1 MPLVCAV
8 VGRSVSQIIGT
19 KELFTRYE
27 WLMTASHRAA
37 AAGAGGE
44 HHTKKAY
51 TVSVCVLNYSTF

>member
-37 AAGAGGE
+37 AAAAAAALVGQLLLHNE
-44 HHTKKAY
+44 CT
-51 TVSVCVLNYSTF
+51 